1 MVSVWGVMK
10 IVDMLRQAENI
21 LRGRGIA
28 TPRLDAEVLLAF
40 CLGTERYH
48 LYRTQKEVL
57 SATEIVRFQAMVERR
72 RAGEPVAYITGRK
85 EFWSLEFEVD
95 RSVLIP
101 RPDTEVLVEETL
113 RIAGVLGRPDPAVLE
128 IGTGSGIISIALAT
142 ELPGARLV
150 AVDFSAG
157 ALAVAR
163 RNADRH
169 GVASRIRFLRGNIF
183 EPLSGK
189 FDIVVSNPP
198 YISEEE
204 FACLSEGIRCFEP
217 HEALISGPEGTEFHQ
232 RIISGGAAFLKPG
245 GWIVM
250 EIGATQKDALEKL
263 LEQEGAYD
271 HIGFRPDYAGTP
283 RVVSA
288 RRKE

>member
-1 MVSVWGVMK
+1 MK
-10 IVDMLRQAENI
+10 IVEILRQTENI
-21 LRGRGIA
+21 LRERGIP

-40 CLGTERYH
+40 SLGTGRHH
-48 LYRTQKEVL
+48 LYRKQQEIL
-57 SATEIVRFQAMVERR
+57 SASEITRFQAMVERR

-95 RSVLIP
+95 GNVLIP

-113 RIAGVLGRPDPAVLE
+113 RIAEVLGRPDPAILE

-142 ELPGARLV
+142 ELAGARLA
-150 AVDFSAG
+150 AVDASAD

-163 RNADRH
+163 RNAERH
-169 GVASRIRFLRGNIF
+169 GVASRIRFLHGNIF
-183 EPLSGK
+183 APLSEK

-204 FACLSEGIRCFEP
+204 YACLSEGIRRFEP
-217 HEALISGPEGTEFHQ
+217 PEALISGPEGTEFHQ
-232 RIISGGAAFLKPG
+232 RIVAGGAAFLRPG

-263 LEQEGAYD
+263 LKQEGEYD
-271 HIGFRPDYAGTP
+271 SIGFRPDYAGIP